1 MARQKTISVTSRA
14 DSAKTTNVVLARR
27 LASGRLNGSGN
38 RDLPLKEPKRWYTRL
53 DNTLADEQMF
63 YRMTQEMGYQPL
75 TAEDLSCTPEEA
87 GFRVN
92 ELGHLVKGARGEE
105 MAFKMSWEDRRQLEA
120 AMTDANMKGI
130 GSASKVK
137 RDMVEAAGSQMGSEA
152 AEYLDSLD
160 GSVSDVVQG

>member
-1 MARQKTISVTSRA
+1 
-14 DSAKTTNVVLARR
+14 
-27 LASGRLNGSGN
+27 
-38 RDLPLKEPKRWYTRL
+38 
-53 DNTLADEQMF
+53 
-63 YRMTQEMGYQPL
+63 
-75 TAEDLSCTPEEA
+75 
-87 GFRVN
+87 
-92 ELGHLVKGARGEE
+92 
-105 MAFKMSWEDRRQLEA
+105 MSWEDRRQLEA